1 MMSNALHEEEVA
13 SLWREIEALSQS
25 FYDRVFQVSRQFWE
39 TKPSGEKLHD
49 WLKERVWS
57 EREGAKM
64 HAYVVVKMAD
74 VLDPDSLIFLAEQA
88 ADEAR
93 HYRLVARCLAAR
105 GLSIDGYE
113 PSTRWRGIFQEDYD
127 AADQRDP
134 VLLFSILHMG
144 GEGPASATA
153 KAAMDAL
160 KGTLDDDIARAYE
173 MIYPDESNHWRAGRE
188 ALQRYA
194 TTVAALE
201 RSRNALREK
210 AEHLFSGYKRFVLT
224 PSVSNPQE

>member
-1 MMSNALHEEEVA
+1 MSNPVQDEKNAG
-13 SLWREIEALSQS
+13 LWHEIETLSQS
-25 FYDRVFQVSRQFWE
+25 FYDRVYEVSRQFWE
-39 TKPSGEKLHD
+39 AKPSSEKLHD

-64 HAYVVVKMAD
+64 HAYVVVKMAE
-74 VLDPDSLIFLAEQA
+74 VLDPDSLIFLSEQA

-113 PSTRWRGIFQEDYD
+113 PSARWRSIFQEDYD
-127 AADQRDP
+127 AADRGDP

-160 KGTLDDDIARAYE
+160 KGTADDDIAQAYE
-173 MIYPDESNHWRAGRE
+173 KIYPDESNHWRAGRE
-188 ALQRYA
+188 ALKRYA
-194 TTVAALE
+194 STVDALE

-210 AEHLFSGYKRFVLT
+210 AEHLFSGYKRFV
-224 PSVSNPQE
+224 P

>member
-1 MMSNALHEEEVA
+1 MNNALRDDTTA
-13 SLWREIEALSQS
+13 SLWREIETLSQS
-25 FYDRVFQVSRQFWE
+25 FYDRVYQVSRQFWE
-39 TKPSGEKLHD
+39 AKPSEEKLHD

-74 VLDPDSLIFLAEQA
+74 ILDPDSLIFLSEQA

-113 PSTRWRGIFQEDYD
+113 PSARWRSIFQEDYD

-153 KAAMDAL
+153 KAAVDAL
-160 KGTLDDDIARAYE
+160 KGTANDDIALAYAL
-173 MIYPDESNHWRAGRE
+173 IYPDESNHWRAGRE
-188 ALQRYA
+188 ALKRYA
-194 TTVAALE
+194 TTIDALE

-224 PSVSNPQE
+224 PSNS

>member
-1 MMSNALHEEEVA
+1 MSNMLQDDRTA

-25 FYDRVFQVSRQFWE
+25 FYDRVFQVSQQFWE
-39 TKPSGEKLHD
+39 TKPSADRFNE

-57 EREGAKM
+57 EREGAKI

-74 VLDPDSLIFLAEQA
+74 VLDPDSLIFLSEQA

-93 HYRLVARCLAAR
+93 HYRLLARCLVAR
-105 GLSIDGYE
+105 DLSIEGYE
-113 PSTRWRGIFQEDYD
+113 PSARWRSIFQEDYD
-127 AADQRDP
+127 AADQCDP

-153 KAAMDAL
+153 KAALNAL
-160 KGTLDDDIARAYE
+160 TGTSEDDVARAYA
-173 MIYPDESNHWRAGRE
+173 MIYPDESNHWQAGRE
-188 ALQRYA
+188 ALNRYA
-194 TTVAALE
+194 TTIEALE

-210 AEHLFSGYKRFVLT
+210 AEHLFSGYKRFI
-224 PSVSNPQE
+224 PAPEESKS

>member
-1 MMSNALHEEEVA
+1 MMNNASHDERTV

-25 FYDRVFQVSRQFWE
+25 FYDRVYQVSRQFWAA
-39 TKPSGEKLHD
+39 KPSGEKLHD

-64 HAYVVVKMAD
+64 HAYMVVKMAD

-113 PSTRWRGIFQEDYD
+113 PSARWRGIFQEDYD

-153 KAAMDAL
+153 KAAVDAL
-160 KGTLDDDIARAYE
+160 KGTPDDDIAQAYE
-173 MIYPDESNHWRAGRE
+173 LIYPDESNHWRAGRE
-188 ALQRYA
+188 ALKRYA
-194 TTVAALE
+194 TTVEALE

-210 AEHLFSGYKRFVLT
+210 AEHLFSGYKRFVPT
-224 PSVSNPQE
+224 PSNSRSQE